1 MTWPE
6 KGTGDGK
13 EREQI
18 GDNGFLKGSMPSAGT
33 SVPPVTDTPLQ
44 NGFEGKDALS
54 YANILRSR
62 NKFVDALALYESV
75 LEKDSSNVEAHIGK
89 GICLQMQN
97 MGRLSIVLQMPSSW
111 IHRMRVP
118 IHIVVFCTKMRV
130 AYLFF
135 QKRLVQSYQKALR
148 ADPSYK
154 PAAECLAIVLTD
166 LGTSLKLAGNTQEGI
181 QKYYD
186 ALKID
191 PHYAPA
197 YYNLG
202 VVYSEMMQ
210 YDTALSCY
218 EKAAVERPMYAE
230 AYCNMGV
237 IYKNRG
243 DLEAAMACYERC
255 LAVSPNFEIAK
266 NNMAIALTDLGTK
279 VKLEGDINQGVAYY
293 KKALYYNWHYADAMY
308 NLGVAYGE
316 MLKFDMAI
324 VFYELAFHFNPHC
337 AEACNNL
344 GVIYKDRDNLDKAVE
359 CYQAIFNLALSIK
372 PNFSQS
378 LNNLGVVYT
387 VQGKMDA
394 AASMIQKAI
403 LANPTYAE
411 AYNNLGVLYRDAGNI
426 TLAIEAYEQC
436 LKIDPDSRNAGQ
448 VLFLLILAYS
458 NIFESSSPPLV
469 YLLFM
474 LSVFTKMLA
483 YCLIRILFEYFL
495 QNRLL
500 AMNYINEGHDDKLF
514 EAHRDWGRRFMRLYS
529 QYTLWDNSKVPDRP
543 LVIGYV
549 SPDYFTHS
557 VSYFIEAPL
566 VYHDYANYRVVVYS
580 AVVKADAKTNKFREK
595 VITRGGIWRDIYGI
609 DEKKVASMVRED
621 KVDILVELTGHTAN
635 NKLGMMACRPAPVQV
650 TWIGYPNTTGLPT
663 IDYRITDSL
672 ADPPDTKQK
681 HVEELVRLPE
691 CFLCYTPSPEAGP
704 ICPTPALSNGFVT
717 FGSFNNLAKITPK
730 VLQVWA
736 RILCAVPNS
745 RLVVKCKPF
754 CCDSVRQRFLS
765 TLEQLGLE
773 SLRVDLLPLILLN
786 HDHMQAYSLMDISLD
801 TFPYAGTT
809 TTCESLYMGVP
820 CVTMAG
826 SVHAHNVGVS
836 LLSKV
841 GLGHLIAKDE
851 DQYVKLAL
859 QLASDVT
866 VLSNLRMSLRDL
878 MSKSPVCNGQQ
889 FTLGL
894 ESKYRNMWH
903 RYCKGDVPSLRR
915 LEMLQ
920 HQGVSEETPV
930 NNSGVTNI
938 SISRDS
944 SLGSIKTNG
953 FSSVPSPMLNL
964 STCEENGKQPRGG
977 INRWLHWLP
986 VLLHKKV
993 DHVIRR
999 FCGDSQFQLTVRGNK
1014 VMLNSSGKTGSSSV
1028 ALEGDAKQIA
1038 SLARATFNNEGPL
1051 LVVASGRDTIPV
1063 ASSIKRL
1070 APENVF
1076 VVQIQHPRSHLNRF
1090 DLVIT
1095 PRHDYYPLTPQAQ
1108 EHIPWFIRRWITP
1121 CEPPDRHVVLTV
1133 GALHQADS
1141 VALRSAASVWRDVLS
1156 PLPKPLLVVNFG
1168 GPTSNCPY
1176 DAGLAKQL
1184 ADMLWNVLWSCGS
1197 LRISFSRRTPENV
1210 HLLEATSITTF
1221 DFSHS
1226 LLIVSFSFPTTMSTT
1241 IDIQESS
1248 SGAKAKAISAP
1259 TKHENGKFGKGIAV
1273 FDFILRLCAIVPAL
1287 AAAAAMATSSE
1298 TLPFFTQFFQ
1308 FQASY
1313 DDLPTFQFFVIAMAL
1328 VGGYLVLSLPFS
1340 IVTIIRPRAA
1350 AVRLLLLILDTVAL
1364 TLATSA
1370 GAAAAAIVYL
1380 AHNGNPNTNWLAI
1393 CNQFGDFCQKVSG
1406 AVVASFVAVVV
1417 FVFLVLLSGLALRR
1431 H

>member
-1 MTWPE
+1 MAWTE
-6 KGTGDGK
+6 KDVSNGRKRDPIQ
-13 EREQI
+13 E
-18 GDNGFLKGSMPSAGT
+18 NGFLKGPQSSPGTNGSPVAIASA
-33 SVPPVTDTPLQ
+33 Q
-44 NGFEGKDALS
+44 QGFEGKDNLS

-62 NKFVDALALYESV
+62 NKFVDALALYDLV
-75 LEKDSSNVEAHIGK
+75 LEKDSGNVEAHIGK

-97 MGRLSIVLQMPSSW
+97 MGRPAFDSFAEAIKLDPQNACAHTHCGILY
-111 IHRMRVP
+111 
-118 IHIVVFCTKMRV
+118 KDEG
-130 AYLFF
+130 
-135 QKRLVQSYQKALR
+135 RLVEAAESYQKALS

-181 QKYYD
+181 QKYYE
-186 ALKID
+186 ALRID

-218 EKAAVERPMYAE
+218 EKAALERPLYAE

-243 DLEAAMACYERC
+243 DLESAIACYERC

-359 CYQAIFNLALSIK
+359 CYQMALSIK

-394 AASMIQKAI
+394 AASMIEKAI
-403 LANPTYAE
+403 VANPTYAE

-426 TLAIEAYEQC
+426 SLAIEAYEQC
-436 LKIDPDSRNAGQ
+436 LKIDPDSRNAG
-448 VLFLLILAYS
+448 
-458 NIFESSSPPLV
+458 
-469 YLLFM
+469 
-474 LSVFTKMLA
+474 
-483 YCLIRILFEYFL
+483 

-514 EAHRDWGRRFMRLYS
+514 EAHRDWGRRFMRLFP
-529 QYTLWDNSKVPDRP
+529 QYTSWDNSKDPKRP

-566 VYHDYANYRVVVYS
+566 VYHDYENYKVVVFS
-580 AVVKADAKTNKFREK
+580 AVVKADAKTVRFREK
-595 VITRGGIWRDIYGI
+595 VLKKGGIWRDIYGI

-650 TWIGYPNTTGLPT
+650 TWIGYPNTTGLPA

-672 ADPPDTKQK
+672 ADPPGTKQK
-681 HVEELVRLPE
+681 HVEELVRLPD
-691 CFLCYTPSPEAGP
+691 CFLCYAPSPEAGP
-704 ICPTPALSNGFVT
+704 VSPTPALSNGFVT

-809 TTCESLYMGVP
+809 TTCESLFMGVP
-820 CVTMAG
+820 CITMAG

-841 GLGHLIAKDE
+841 GLPHLIAKNEDE
-851 DQYVKLAL
+851 YVQLAL
-859 QLASDVT
+859 KLASDIT
-866 VLSNLRMSLRDL
+866 ALSNLRMSLREL
-878 MSKSPVCNGQQ
+878 MSKSPVCDGQNY
-889 FTLGL
+889 TLGL
-894 ESKYRNMWH
+894 ESTFRNMWH
-903 RYCKGDVPSLRR
+903 RYCKGDVPSLSR

-920 HQGVSEETPV
+920 QQVVSEEPAIK
-930 NNSGVTNI
+930 NPEPSGSTF
-938 SISRDS
+938 S
-944 SLGSIKTNG
+944 SDGTSGSVKANG
-953 FSSVPSPMLNL
+953 FNQAAPSILNT
-964 STCEENGKQPRGG
+964 SNCEENGVQM
-977 INRWLHWLP
+977 NQ
-986 VLLHKKV
+986 
-993 DHVIRR
+993 
-999 FCGDSQFQLTVRGNK
+999 STNT
-1014 VMLNSSGKTGSSSV
+1014 GK
-1028 ALEGDAKQIA
+1028 
-1038 SLARATFNNEGPL
+1038 
-1051 LVVASGRDTIPV
+1051 
-1063 ASSIKRL
+1063 
-1070 APENVF
+1070 
-1076 VVQIQHPRSHLNRF
+1076 
-1090 DLVIT
+1090 
-1095 PRHDYYPLTPQAQ
+1095 
-1108 EHIPWFIRRWITP
+1108 
-1121 CEPPDRHVVLTV
+1121 
-1133 GALHQADS
+1133 
-1141 VALRSAASVWRDVLS
+1141 LS
-1156 PLPKPLLVVNFG
+1156 
-1168 GPTSNCPY
+1168 
-1176 DAGLAKQL
+1176 
-1184 ADMLWNVLWSCGS
+1184 
-1197 LRISFSRRTPENV
+1197 
-1210 HLLEATSITTF
+1210 
-1221 DFSHS
+1221 
-1226 LLIVSFSFPTTMSTT
+1226 
-1241 IDIQESS
+1241 
-1248 SGAKAKAISAP
+1248 
-1259 TKHENGKFGKGIAV
+1259 
-1273 FDFILRLCAIVPAL
+1273 
-1287 AAAAAMATSSE
+1287 
-1298 TLPFFTQFFQ
+1298 
-1308 FQASY
+1308 
-1313 DDLPTFQFFVIAMAL
+1313 
-1328 VGGYLVLSLPFS
+1328 
-1340 IVTIIRPRAA
+1340 
-1350 AVRLLLLILDTVAL
+1350 
-1364 TLATSA
+1364 
-1370 GAAAAAIVYL
+1370 
-1380 AHNGNPNTNWLAI
+1380 
-1393 CNQFGDFCQKVSG
+1393 
-1406 AVVASFVAVVV
+1406 
-1417 FVFLVLLSGLALRR
+1417 
-1431 H
+1431 